1 MSDYCMYSLFLLF
14 LFFYILFFPLI
25 ILWCFFLH
33 AEKNP
38 YDIDSFFK
46 ICHQSYICKRIGW
59 DLKFWIPPMTLL
71 DIQKVN

>member
-38 YDIDSFFK
+38 YDIDSLRYK
-46 ICHQSYICKRIGW
+46 I
-59 DLKFWIPPMTLL
+59 D
-71 DIQKVN
+71 DISVKG